1 MKIKTK
7 IIVCICAL
15 VGIAAIS
22 IAIVLLISRSKTLN
36 VSFDTEGGSHIPMQT
51 VKKGEKVQKPVDPI
65 KTDYSFVRWEYNN
78 KEYDFTSSVESDM
91 TLRAI
96 WKKNETSVKKYKIT
110 FNVEGKTKTIEVSD
124 ASEINVSN
132 LGFEEK
138 SGYILKWY
146 ANDKEYDLETPLTS
160 DISIE
165 GKYEKIV
172 SYTVKFNSNGGTS
185 VSNQTINTGEK
196 VKEPT
201 NVKREGYILDGWY
214 LNNQK
219 YNFNTVVTG
228 NITLIAKWSEDLN
241 VKRYEVKF
249 NSDGGSSVS
258 SQRIIEN
265 KTVTQPKNP
274 TKSGYAFEGWYLN
287 NSKYNFNSKV
297 TSNITLVAKWRELVK
312 YKVTFDSDGGSNVSA
327 QTITEGEKVTKP
339 ANPTRSGYTF
349 KEWQLNGR
357 AYDFNSSVTGSII
370 LVATWTKD
378 PNKYT
383 VTFNSNGG
391 STVSSQ
397 TIVEGNKATKPANP
411 TRSGYTFKE
420 WQLNGRTYDFNSS
433 VTGSITLTAVWN
445 ALPSY
450 TVAFNSNGG
459 SAVSSQTIVEGNKAT
474 KPVNPTRSGYTFKE
488 WQLNGRAYDF
498 NSSVT
503 GSITLTAVWN
513 AKNYTIQKTK
523 VDATSL
529 DVKLTVKEEGQV
541 ISFNNIMYNNR
552 VVCTSSNPY
561 VNESSIS
568 SITSFQVTL
577 TDGTVV
583 NANVS

>member
-357 AYDFNSSVTGSII
+357 
-370 LVATWTKD
+370 
-378 PNKYT
+378 
-383 VTFNSNGG
+383 
-391 STVSSQ
+391 
-397 TIVEGNKATKPANP
+397 
-411 TRSGYTFKE
+411 
-420 WQLNGRTYDFNSS
+420 TYDFNSS